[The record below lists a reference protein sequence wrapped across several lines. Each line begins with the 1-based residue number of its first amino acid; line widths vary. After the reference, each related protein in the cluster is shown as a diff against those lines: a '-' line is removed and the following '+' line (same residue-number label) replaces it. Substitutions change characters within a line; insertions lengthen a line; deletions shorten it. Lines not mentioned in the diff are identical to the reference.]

1 MLHIR
6 AKFGFCTNSAEI
18 ADKRFSTNLMIIT
31 TSKSRFLF
39 TRRKFF
45 FFLDEVRRQHA
56 SKMKNELLYNEEKC
70 CFRKKY
76 IVVSERERS
85 GRLRLCAKL
94 CYLMKRD
101 IPLKP
106 RIWWFTPFV
115 HKEIKNL
122 LRNLI
127 LK

>member
-31 TSKSRFLF
+31 TSKSRFVF

-45 FFLDEVRRQHA
+45 LFLDEVRRQHA
-56 SKMKNELLYNEEKC
+56 SKMKNELLYNEEKS

-85 GRLRLCAKL
+85 GRLRLCAKF
-94 CYLMKRD
+94 CYKLVGAADHQR
-101 IPLKP
+101 IP
-106 RIWWFTPFV
+106 RIPF
-115 HKEIKNL
+115 K
-122 LRNLI
+122 
-127 LK
+127 